1 MSAYGF
7 ECDKCH
13 HTAIDDTSVNGWT
26 CPKCKVGKMHH
37 GINVKGGQLDSFTG
51 IGCYTLIYLDA
62 KAGSV
67 YCAKCAAE
75 LRDAGELEGP
85 LTGGTHDE
93 GPAETC
99 EACGTEMESSYGD
112 PDGGAIDP

>member
-13 HTAIDDTSVNGWT
+13 HTVIDDTTVNGWT
-26 CPKCKVGKMHH
+26 CPKCKVGQMHRN
-37 GINVKGGQLDSFTG
+37 INVKGGQLDSFTSV
-51 IGCYTLIYLDA
+51 GCYTLIYLDER
-62 KAGSV
+62 AGEV

-85 LTGGTHDE
+85 LTYGTHDE

-99 EACGTEMESSYGD
+99 GACGEEMESSYGD
-112 PDGGAIDP
+112 NGEGAIDE